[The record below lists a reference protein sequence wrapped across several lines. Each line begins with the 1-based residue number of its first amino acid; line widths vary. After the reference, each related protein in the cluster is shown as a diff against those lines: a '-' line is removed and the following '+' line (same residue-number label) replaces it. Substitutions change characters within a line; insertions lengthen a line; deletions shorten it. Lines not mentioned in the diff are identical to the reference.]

1 MRIGSGA
8 ACAATPIKPD
18 SSAQALKTLR
28 KFSNFKALENKNAAP
43 NSAAWLLHGAAAKPD
58 CRSHTMFVLPLPRSA
73 SRATFSRVADDSFDR
88 FFSNAV
94 AAASTRSP
102 ALDVSETDTAYTV
115 SFDVPGVTREQLKV
129 SVEGRKVSIET
140 VDASKPVD
148 VPADAPKA
156 DAARSLYR
164 ERGTARYA
172 RTVSLPAEVDQ
183 GASQAKFENGVLTLT
198 LAKKVASGAT
208 QLAIS

>member
-1 MRIGSGA
+1 
-8 ACAATPIKPD
+8 
-18 SSAQALKTLR
+18 
-28 KFSNFKALENKNAAP
+28 
-43 NSAAWLLHGAAAKPD
+43 
-58 CRSHTMFVLPLPRSA
+58 MFVLPLSRTATRA
-73 SRATFSRVADDSFDR
+73 SFSRIADDSFDR

-94 AAASTRSP
+94 AAASSRSP

-140 VDASKPVD
+140 VDAAKPANPID
-148 VPADAPKA
+148 APAADAPKV
-156 DAARSLYR
+156 DVPRSLYR
-164 ERGTARYA
+164 ERCTARYA

-183 GASQAKFENGVLTLT
+183 TASQAKFENGVLTLT
-198 LAKKVASGAT
+198 LAKKNATGAT

>member
-1 MRIGSGA
+1 
-8 ACAATPIKPD
+8 
-18 SSAQALKTLR
+18 
-28 KFSNFKALENKNAAP
+28 
-43 NSAAWLLHGAAAKPD
+43 
-58 CRSHTMFVLPLPRSA
+58 MFVLPLSRSA
-73 SRATFSRVADDSFDR
+73 SHASFSRIADDSFDR

-94 AAASTRSP
+94 AAATSRSP

-140 VDASKPVD
+140 VDAAKPAN
-148 VPADAPKA
+148 PIEAAADAPKA
-156 DAARSLYR
+156 DAPRSLYR
-164 ERGTARYA
+164 ERSTARYA

-183 GASQAKFENGVLTLT
+183 SASQAKFENGVLTLT
-198 LAKKVASGAT
+198 LAKKVATGAT